1 MRTRLPGWLAG
12 LLLCLVLLP
21 ASADTVTLTLKRDGH
36 PLTLTADYRPGDGG
50 RPAVLILHGF
60 LTTNRFST
68 VRAMIETAEERG
80 LSVLAPNLSYCY
92 THRRTPLQC
101 TSLHRHTLQEDLQEL
116 DNWID
121 WLQKQ
126 GHRQVILVGH
136 SSGSALLLAWAASR
150 TQAPVR
156 GLILTSLF
164 PLSGGRLGTRPEE
177 ISLARSL
184 LKSGNP
190 LPKKWHFLY
199 CHGNYLAT
207 PESYLSYVDAFDRAH
222 MLQWLHAV
230 SRRMPVDVI
239 MGGADRRYA
248 KAGRDLLDAYRQQ
261 GARVIVIEGASHF
274 FDGEHE
280 FELQDQVDRL
290 LNELEKEHQK

>member
-1 MRTRLPGWLAG
+1 MRACLPGWLTG
-12 LLLCLVLLP
+12 LVLCLVLLP
-21 ASADTVTLTLKRDGH
+21 ASARTVTLTLERNGH
-36 PLTLTADYRPGDGG
+36 PLTLSADYRPGETG

-68 VRAMIETAEERG
+68 VRAMSETAEERG
-80 LSVLAPNLSYCY
+80 LTVLAPNLSYCY
-92 THRRTPLQC
+92 THRRAPLQC
-101 TSLHRHTLQEDLQEL
+101 TSLHRHTLQGDLQEL
-116 DNWID
+116 DHWID
-121 WLQKQ
+121 WLKKQ

-136 SSGSALLLAWAASR
+136 SSGSTLLLAWTASR
-150 TQAPVR
+150 TQTPVH

-164 PLSGGRLGTRPEE
+164 PLSGGRLGTRSEE

-199 CHGNYLAT
+199 CRGNYLAT
-207 PESYLSYVDAFDRAH
+207 PESFLSYVEALDRAH
-222 MLQWLHAV
+222 ILQWLKSV
-230 SRRMPVDVI
+230 SQRLPVEII

-280 FELQDQVDRL
+280 FELQDHLDRL
-290 LNELEKEHQK
+290 LNELEKEHQ